1 MQQRRLGRTGP
12 TSSAIGYGAMGTSMH
27 YPPADVASRVQTIR
41 RAVELGVTH
50 IDTAELYGWGES
62 ERMVGTAVEPFRDDV
77 LLATKFGFAKDGGLD
92 SRPEHIRAVT
102 EQSLRNLRTDHID
115 LLYQHRLDPTVPIE
129 EVAGAVGELVDA
141 GKVVGFGLCEVGPDT
156 LRRAHAVHPVT
167 VLQTEYSLFERTVED
182 LFAVLDELGTGLVAY
197 SPLGRGFLT
206 GTARPAAA
214 YDADD
219 IRHDDPR
226 WQPGNYEHN
235 QAAVTR
241 LADLAAAKEA
251 TVGQLALAWLLTR
264 RPDLVPIPG
273 TRNLERVQENAAA
286 ASLTLD
292 DDELALIDTIL
303 PQAHGARYTEE
314 SLPTWT

>member
-1 MQQRRLGRTGP
+1 MQQRTLGRGGP
-12 TSSAIGYGAMGTSMH
+12 TSSAVGYGAMGTSMH

-62 ERMVGTAVEPFRDDV
+62 ERMVGTAVEPFRDEV
-77 LLATKFGFAKDGGLD
+77 LLATKFGFGRDGGFD

-115 LLYQHRLDPTVPIE
+115 LLYQHRPDPNVPIE
-129 EVAGAVGELVDA
+129 EVAGAVSELVDA
-141 GKVVGFGLCEVGPDT
+141 GKVLGFGLCEVGPDT
-156 LRRAHAVHPVT
+156 LRRAHAVHPLA
-167 VLQTEYSLFERTVED
+167 VLQTEYSLFERTVEE
-182 LFAVLDELGTGLVAY
+182 LFAVLDELGIGLVAY

-206 GTARPAAA
+206 GTARPAAS

-219 IRHDDPR
+219 IRYQDPR
-226 WQPGNYEHN
+226 WQPGNFEKN
-235 QAAVTR
+235 QAAVAR
-241 LADLAAAKEA
+241 LTALAETKEA

-264 RPDLVPIPG
+264 RANLVPIPG
-273 TRNLERVQENAAA
+273 TRDLDRVRENAAA

-292 DDELALIDTIL
+292 DDELALIDAIL
-303 PQAHGARYTEE
+303 PQAHGARYTAD